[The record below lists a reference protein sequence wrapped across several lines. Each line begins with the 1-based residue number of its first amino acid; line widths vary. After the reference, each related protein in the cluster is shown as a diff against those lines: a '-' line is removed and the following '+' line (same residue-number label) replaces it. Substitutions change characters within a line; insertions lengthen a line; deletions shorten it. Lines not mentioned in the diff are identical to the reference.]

1 MIIRMKYKWIILSCM
16 ILLSMGVM
24 AQTPEVTARVKGL
37 ESNEEYM
44 SLLRQEQEL
53 TRQSD
58 SIQRQM
64 AVFRQE
70 FRTDTL
76 NRAARA
82 VQILEIEEVLFELR
96 DRLGELTG
104 KINIIEQDWILQHLN
119 ESVAEAETEVA
130 DSTATVVAEMVV
142 AADSLVA
149 AEVADS
155 SSRNLLYN
163 EKLAAELTDEDLATI
178 RAGQQL
184 EVQLARD
191 AQEYVR
197 GHHMLLDLKNRHSMA
212 DSAALATRLFEEFTS
227 VSENNLEIENR
238 ISDGWNEV
246 FDNKSFTYNYLLDK
260 LGNTTLRDSFN
271 LKLNDIAARVAESS
285 VPSAVVLNYALQRRA
300 LTEYELAIA
309 RTMGLNNAA
318 DSLISCLDNDDYQAL
333 CELSP
338 VGRIAER
345 VFLNYEDITVH
356 KPSLYNSRNPI
367 PECVIYPKGT
377 IYRILVGTFSSEQS
391 PTIFRG
397 AAPLYVQKIMNK
409 YRYFVGGFAS
419 DSTAFAAQE
428 ECLKIGF
435 RKPEVVVWVDGQY
448 FNLSEEDDNE
458 EESRRFRVIIDSAE
472 PLSEE
477 LVRQI
482 KIDTNNADIVKI
494 GDTYSIDNIEGY
506 INALRLK
513 ESIEAVGKI
522 PARIEEIGK

>member
-1 MIIRMKYKWIILSCM
+1 MLRRES
-16 ILLSMGVM
+16 ILLAFMALLSFGAL
-24 AQTPEVTARVKGL
+24 AQTPEVKARVKGL
-37 ESNEEYM
+37 ENNEEYM

-104 KINIIEQDWILQHLN
+104 KISIIEQDWILQHLN
-119 ESVAEAETEVA
+119 ESVAEA
-130 DSTATVVAEMVV
+130 DSTVTEEADVAEV
-142 AADSLVA
+142 ADSLVA
-149 AEVADS
+149 AESVDTT
-155 SSRNLLYN
+155 SRNLLYN
-163 EKLAAELTDEDLATI
+163 DRLATELTAEDLATI

-184 EVQLARD
+184 EVQLAQDARD
-191 AQEYVR
+191 YVR
-197 GHHMLLDLKNRHSMA
+197 GHNMLLDLKNRHSMA
-212 DSAALATRLFEEFTS
+212 DSAALATRLFEEFTT
-227 VSENNLEIENR
+227 VSENNLEIEDR
-238 ISDGWNEV
+238 ISEGWNEV
-246 FDNKSFTYNYLLDK
+246 FDNKSYTYNYLLDK
-260 LGNTTLRDSFN
+260 LGNTALRDTFN
-271 LKLNDIAARVAESS
+271 LKLNDIAARVAESN
-285 VPSAVVLNYALQRRA
+285 VPSTALLNYALQRRA
-300 LTEYELAIA
+300 LTEYELEIA
-309 RTMGLNNAA
+309 RAMALTNAA
-318 DSLISCLDNDDYQAL
+318 DSLTARLAEDDYREL
-333 CELSP
+333 CDLSP

-345 VFLNYEDITVH
+345 VFLNYENISVH
-356 KPSLYNSRNPI
+356 KPSPYNSRNPI

-397 AAPLYVQKIMNK
+397 AAPIYVQKIMNK

-448 FNLSEEDDNE
+448 FNLSEEADNE
-458 EESRRFRVIIDSAE
+458 EESRRFRVIVDSAE
-472 PLSEE
+472 PLSDE

-482 KIDTNNADIVKI
+482 KIETDNADIVKI
-494 GDTYSIDNIEGY
+494 GDSYSIDNIEGY